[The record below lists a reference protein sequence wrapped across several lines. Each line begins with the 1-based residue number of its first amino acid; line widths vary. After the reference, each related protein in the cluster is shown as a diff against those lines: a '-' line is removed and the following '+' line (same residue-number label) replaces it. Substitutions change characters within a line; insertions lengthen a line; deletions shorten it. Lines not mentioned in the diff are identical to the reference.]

1 MVIVQRAPRDREV
14 KLKVEEIGT
23 ADLKPY
29 QSNNRRGPYI
39 TAYFKVNSSTPT
51 TFVIGDGRR
60 YKFGEKYYINQP
72 LEQNSKYIAFLRY
85 FDDEVLLLSVYTG

>member
-1 MVIVQRAPRDREV
+1 MLGFRNVMVIVQRAPRNREA
-14 KLKVEEIGT
+14 EDIGT

-29 QSNNRRGPYI
+29 QANKTHGPYI
-39 TAYFKVNSSTPT
+39 TAYFKVNSSTPS
-51 TFVIGDGRR
+51 TFVIGDGKT

-85 FDDEVLLLSVYTG
+85 FDIKV